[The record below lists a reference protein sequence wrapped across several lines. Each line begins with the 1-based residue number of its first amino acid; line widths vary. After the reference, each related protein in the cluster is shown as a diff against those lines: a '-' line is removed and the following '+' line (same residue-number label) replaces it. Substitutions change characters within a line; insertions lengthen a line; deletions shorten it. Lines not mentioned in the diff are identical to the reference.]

1 MLMYLKEVPQNFYR
15 SLQEVEFELVPDTLY
30 MAMVIMPPTDRK
42 DTLQRDCPTSSS

>member
-30 MAMVIMPPTDRK
+30 MAMVNMPPTNEK
-42 DTLQRDCPTSSS
+42 ENVQVK